1 MCKCLSPAHI
11 MPHRS
16 PSALPRFPD
25 THILT
30 STTHGWLCLHT
41 QQHTHTAPQLTRT
54 DTWHHAQTPIHS
66 ASRHTSPR
74 PHMSHTC
81 HYTPTRMPTPLTW
94 PAARGTFRHPCHL
107 SFYPRGAVRSQERE
121 LQPFPDLMRTLFL
134 GEPYPAHPDLL
145 HHSPF
150 LRFQKVPSGQEL
162 KCEAEQEQWKG
173 STQAGH
179 KHRCRGASST

>member
-1 MCKCLSPAHI
+1 
-11 MPHRS
+11 MPRS
-16 PSALPRFPD
+16 LGSLTLTYLPPPHMD
-25 THILT
+25 SHASTH
-30 STTHGWLCLHT
+30 SNP
-41 QQHTHTAPQLTRT
+41 TAPQLTCT

-162 KCEAEQEQWKG
+162 KCEAEQKQWRG
-173 STQAGH
+173 SRQAVTTIGVGV
-179 KHRCRGASST
+179 CASVP